1 MSGNQ
6 EEAKKIIVLYILIR
20 RHLRTCGYGPGGS
33 PLSSSPSKFI
43 SSLLMSIDHVDNAR
57 RRRHGERNNS
67 KDDGEGLAGPTDG
80 LIQRPL
86 LIREA
91 RIIGPHV
98 RNGIVVRLF
107 TGAR

>member
-1 MSGNQ
+1 MS
-6 EEAKKIIVLYILIR
+6 V
-20 RHLRTCGYGPGGS
+20 
-33 PLSSSPSKFI
+33 
-43 SSLLMSIDHVDNAR
+43 DHVDNAR
-57 RRRHGERNNS
+57 RRWHGEHKNS
-67 KDDGEGLAGPTDG
+67 KDDGEGLMGPMDG

-98 RNGIVVRLF
+98 RDDIVVRLF

>member
-1 MSGNQ
+1 MS
-6 EEAKKIIVLYILIR
+6 V
-20 RHLRTCGYGPGGS
+20 
-33 PLSSSPSKFI
+33 
-43 SSLLMSIDHVDNAR
+43 DHVDNAR

-80 LIQRPL
+80 LIQCPL

-91 RIIGPHV
+91 KIIGPHV
-98 RNGIVVRLF
+98 RDGIVVRLF

>member
-1 MSGNQ
+1 MS
-6 EEAKKIIVLYILIR
+6 V
-20 RHLRTCGYGPGGS
+20 
-33 PLSSSPSKFI
+33 
-43 SSLLMSIDHVDNAR
+43 DHVDNVR
-57 RRRHGERNNS
+57 WRHRGERNNS

-91 RIIGPHV
+91 KIIGPHV
-98 RNGIVVRLF
+98 RDDIVVRLF

>member
-1 MSGNQ
+1 
-6 EEAKKIIVLYILIR
+6 
-20 RHLRTCGYGPGGS
+20 
-33 PLSSSPSKFI
+33 
-43 SSLLMSIDHVDNAR
+43 MSIDHVDNAR
-57 RRRHGERNNS
+57 RRRHDKLNNS
-67 KDDGEGLAGPTDG
+67 KDDREGLAGPMDG

-98 RNGIVVRLF
+98 CDDIVVRLF

>member
-1 MSGNQ
+1 M
-6 EEAKKIIVLYILIR
+6 
-20 RHLRTCGYGPGGS
+20 
-33 PLSSSPSKFI
+33 F
-43 SSLLMSIDHVDNAR
+43 VDDVNNA
-57 RRRHGERNNS
+57 RRHGERNNS
-67 KDDGEGLAGPTDG
+67 KDNGEGLAGPTDG
-80 LIQRPL
+80 LIQHPL

>member
-1 MSGNQ
+1 MF
-6 EEAKKIIVLYILIR
+6 V
-20 RHLRTCGYGPGGS
+20 
-33 PLSSSPSKFI
+33 
-43 SSLLMSIDHVDNAR
+43 DHVDNAR
-57 RRRHGERNNS
+57 RLCHDERNNS

-98 RNGIVVRLF
+98 REGIAIRFF